1 MPLSIQCRAS
11 PDNRAARRSWAPAG
25 RARSGLVAR
34 AQTRGRT
41 QTDARDALADLPRPH
56 VPFGLQPDSVMHVM
70 GESRS
75 MRRDWIP
82 QSAVPAPTRPGA
94 ERATVNL
101 MLPDFRFALGALL
114 AITLLA
120 VAGLGLATSVRL
132 VHEARIGP
140 LEDSHGLAYAG
151 HAEWNQFYDPD
162 GARRFE
168 GLKKTEGP
176 LAETQIETQIETP
189 AETSGLAPVSAPIA
203 PSNPVEQTASI
214 PSDRPEPDVVPL
226 IAPLTSAKTPEADL
240 PPLVETPAAAT
251 IAAPPA
257 AGAPAPDVPG
267 QTGSGAPPEERVA
280 SAPAASPGADLRE
293 GTEALTS
300 APAQP
305 QAGNPPPDATPPTPR
320 ARPKPHF
327 RKKIV
332 RAHFR
337 RVAPANRQTVQN
349 SGFSNAPW
357 PGTDNQFIGATSKKS
372 SGSLTTLSSRPQ

>member
-1 MPLSIQCRAS
+1 VQ
-11 PDNRAARRSWAPAG
+11 
-25 RARSGLVAR
+25 
-34 AQTRGRT
+34 
-41 QTDARDALADLPRPH
+41 
-56 VPFGLQPDSVMHVM
+56 
-70 GESRS
+70 
-75 MRRDWIP
+75 RDWIA

-101 MLPDFRFALGALL
+101 MLPDFRFALGAFL

-120 VAGLGLATSVRL
+120 VAGLGFVTSVRL
-132 VHEARIGP
+132 MHEARIGP

-176 LAETQIETQIETP
+176 LAEARIETP
-189 AETSGLAPVSAPIA
+189 AETSELAPVSAPIA
-203 PSNPVEQTASI
+203 PPSPLEQTASI
-214 PSDRPEPDVVPL
+214 PPDQLEPDVVPL
-226 IAPLTSAKTPEADL
+226 IAPLTSSKTPETDP
-240 PPLVETPAAAT
+240 PPLVETPAATT
-251 IAAPPA
+251 IGAPPA
-257 AGAPAPDVPG
+257 ADAPAPDDPG
-267 QTGSGAPPEERVA
+267 QIGSGAAPAERVA

-357 PGTDNQFIGATSKKS
+357 PGTDNQFTGATGKKNT
-372 SGSLTTLSSRPQ
+372 GSFTTLTNRPQ

>member
-1 MPLSIQCRAS
+1 
-11 PDNRAARRSWAPAG
+11 
-25 RARSGLVAR
+25 
-34 AQTRGRT
+34 
-41 QTDARDALADLPRPH
+41 
-56 VPFGLQPDSVMHVM
+56 MHVM

-94 ERATVNL
+94 ERATVNS

-120 VAGLGLATSVRL
+120 VTGLGLVTSVRL
-132 VHEARIGP
+132 MHEARIGP

-168 GLKKTEGP
+168 GLNKTEGP
-176 LAETQIETQIETP
+176 LAETRIETP
-189 AETSGLAPVSAPIA
+189 AETSGLAPVSVPVSAPVGAPIA
-203 PSNPVEQTASI
+203 PSNPLEQTASN
-214 PSDRPEPDVVPL
+214 PPDRPEPDVVPL
-226 IAPLTSAKTPEADL
+226 IAPLASSKTPETDP
-240 PPLVETPAAAT
+240 PPLVETPAAT
-251 IAAPPA
+251 TAAPPVT
-257 AGAPAPDVPG
+257 GVPAPDIPG
-267 QTGSGAPPEERVA
+267 ETRSGAPPAERVA

-305 QAGNPPPDATPPTPR
+305 QAGILPPDATPPTPR
-320 ARPKPHF
+320 VRPKPHF

-337 RVAPANRQTVQN
+337 RVAPANRQTVQS

-357 PGTDNQFIGATSKKS
+357 PGTDNQFTGATGKKS
-372 SGSLTTLSSRPQ
+372 NFTTLSNRPQ